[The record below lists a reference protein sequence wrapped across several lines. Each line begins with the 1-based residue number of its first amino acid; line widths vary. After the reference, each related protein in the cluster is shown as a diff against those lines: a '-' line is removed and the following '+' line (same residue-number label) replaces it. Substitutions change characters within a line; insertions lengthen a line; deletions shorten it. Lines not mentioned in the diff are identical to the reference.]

1 MYKKQQKGWLKH
13 LDFIIL
19 DLICLVGSYA
29 LAFFLRHGDIKGL
42 FANNVYVNTGIVLLV
57 FDLLVV
63 VLFDTMHNILRRGY
77 LKELT
82 AVVKE
87 DLIVFGCI
95 AIYLFSVKD
104 GVQVSRITLWVT
116 MALHIVSSYLVFI
129 EWKRVIKKR
138 HINLDKRSMLLVADK
153 DQVREVLERFKTYL
167 GGTINISGIV
177 LADSDVSGGKI
188 EGVPIVCSLLNAP
201 KYICREWIDDVYVC
215 TMTPPSHLIER
226 CNEMGVTVHRE
237 LHTTGSDQ
245 QFVEKIAGKYVLT
258 SAMKS
263 ATPGQ
268 MLAKRILDILGG
280 LVGSLLALI
289 IIAFVGPKIKK
300 ASPGPI
306 LFKQERIGQNGKRF
320 KMLKI
325 RSMVMNAD
333 EKKKELMAQNRVSDG
348 MMFKLDFDPR
358 IIGNEILPDG
368 THKTGIGEF
377 IRNTSLDEF
386 PQFFNVLKGEMSLVG
401 TRPPTV
407 DEWEKYEYHHR
418 RRLSI
423 KPGLTGM
430 WQVSGRSEITDFEE
444 VVKLDTEYINNWSLG
459 LDIRILLK
467 TVVRVLKRDGAM

>member
-42 FANNVYVNTGIVLLV
+42 FANSVYVNTGIVLLV

-104 GVQVSRITLWVT
+104 GAQVSRITLWVT
-116 MALHIVSSYLVFI
+116 MVLHIISSYLVFI

-153 DQVREVLERFKTYL
+153 DQVREVLERFKSYL

-268 MLAKRILDILGG
+268 MLAKRILDQ
-280 LVGSLLALI
+280 GST
-289 IIAFVGPKIKK
+289 
-300 ASPGPI
+300 
-306 LFKQERIGQNGKRF
+306 
-320 KMLKI
+320 
-325 RSMVMNAD
+325 
-333 EKKKELMAQNRVSDG
+333 MA
-348 MMFKLDFDPR
+348 
-358 IIGNEILPDG
+358 
-368 THKTGIGEF
+368 
-377 IRNTSLDEF
+377 
-386 PQFFNVLKGEMSLVG
+386 
-401 TRPPTV
+401 
-407 DEWEKYEYHHR
+407 W
-418 RRLSI
+418 
-423 KPGLTGM
+423 
-430 WQVSGRSEITDFEE
+430 
-444 VVKLDTEYINNWSLG
+444 
-459 LDIRILLK
+459 
-467 TVVRVLKRDGAM
+467 A